1 MSGAQSDDSKSI
13 ADKPREKFSMPQ
25 KPAEAT
31 GIKHAVNPGKSTMER
46 VENLSKFEELYKMLS
61 AIKRRME
68 MDFFA
73 IPPQI
78 YIRSDLEKEEKQN
91 LLDEDKNLMNSLS
104 LDDHFWI
111 NNSFISKS
119 VIREAEK
126 VFLENRETFLWV
138 EVFNNNMYL
147 AVTRSTGNR
156 KNPFEW
162 EYFHYDR
169 TYELNDDVT
178 NSDIFNGIGVS
189 IQAYLTNG
197 YIQTEFDDQNSIPII
212 FCFSDF
218 HDSNSPIEQIATRVW
233 DRSTFKGEIVGKN
246 YSREIARALQL
257 IDSKKKIEFTT
268 ITSLHNG
275 NFLSYYCFET
285 FDEDKRPAA
294 NYNFLGGLSVQEF
307 IDCKQIKGYKL
318 KETNLTKIYPDSVT
332 QGKDSKTVIVSNSYF
347 RIGQNDEF
355 ERSVIYKFLTQ
366 NERNFFDENT
376 KEVRYLFSRIAS
388 PFKVAQLLQ
397 TYIRNHPLFLNNEKL
412 EEKPIV
418 DLKRFDYFL
427 QTEYKDH
434 GSILHPFTF
443 ELIGKEINNFAK
455 FIMKR
460 CLSFSALALLSAI
473 ERKYY
478 TQIEPKYSAGC
489 SPIVRICMREDDRG
503 LAKTFEDS
511 IVEYLN
517 NGAEIFWTQR
527 RKDLK
532 APTFELVSAFD
543 SMFSGSHVYT
553 KYLRTL
559 IPRDYWDE
567 AEDESNR
574 EELKERKRKYKIAW
588 DARVKEIEKFNE
600 LAKQAMNNIATMES
614 SEQIDF
620 SKPSDKEDLKSTLE
634 KMFGFGDIGKIE
646 AVYITPGPISVNKSQ
661 TKAETISR
669 ENNRS

>member
-1 MSGAQSDDSKSI
+1 MSGAQTDNSKSI

-25 KPAEAT
+25 NPADAT

-46 VENLSKFEELYKMLS
+46 VDNLNKFEELYKMLS
-61 AIKRRME
+61 AIKRSME

-73 IPPQI
+73 IPPEI
-78 YIRSDLEKEEKQN
+78 YIKSDLDQTEKKN
-91 LLDEDKNLMNSLS
+91 LLDEDKNLRNSLS
-104 LDDHFWI
+104 HDDQFWI
-111 NNSFISKS
+111 NSTFISKS

-126 VFLENRETFLWV
+126 VFLEDRETFLWV

-156 KNPFEW
+156 DDPFEVK
-162 EYFHYDR
+162 YFQYDQ
-169 TYELNDDVT
+169 TYVLNDDVT

-189 IQAYLTNG
+189 IQAYITNG

-212 FCFSDF
+212 FCFTDF
-218 HDSNSPIEQIATRVW
+218 HFSNSPIEKIATRVW

-246 YSREIARALQL
+246 YCREIAKALQL

-268 ITSLHNG
+268 TSPLQSS

-294 NYNFLGGLSVQEF
+294 NCNFLWGLSVQHF
-307 IDCKQIKGYKL
+307 VDCKRIKEYEL
-318 KETNLTKIYPDSVT
+318 EETNLTKIYPDSVT
-332 QGKDSKTVIVSNSYF
+332 KGKDSKSVIMSSSF
-347 RIGQNDEF
+347 HRIGYNNGF
-355 ERSVIYKFLTQ
+355 ERSVIYKYLTQ
-366 NERNFFDENT
+366 NERNYFDQNSE
-376 KEVRYLFSRIAS
+376 EVQYLFARIAS

-397 TYIRNHPLFLNNEKL
+397 AYIHNHPLFLNNEKL

-427 QTEYKDH
+427 QEEYKDH

-443 ELIGKEINNFAK
+443 ELIGKEINIFAK

-478 TQIEPKYSAGC
+478 TQIEPKYPAGS
-489 SPIVRICMREDDRG
+489 SPIVRICIREDDRG
-503 LAKTFEDS
+503 LAKNFEDS

-532 APTFELVSAFD
+532 APTFEIVSAFD

-567 AEDESNR
+567 EETESNR
-574 EELKERKRKYKIAW
+574 EERKERKRKYKIAW
-588 DARVKEIEKFNE
+588 NARMEEIEEFNE
-600 LAKQAMNNIATMES
+600 LAKQAMSNIATMET
-614 SEQIDF
+614 SEEIDF
-620 SKPSDKEDLKSTLE
+620 SQPKDKEDLKTPLG
-634 KMFGFGDIGKIE
+634 KKCGFGDIGEIE
-646 AVYITPGPISVNKSQ
+646 AVYYTPSPMSSSKSQ
-661 TKAETISR
+661 TK
-669 ENNRS
+669 N